1 MEVQW
6 FIIFQDECLWPYQ
19 PKMNMITKL
28 MRKDEYYL
36 ITPAHNSSPNK
47 GKRKNVVLIAKTKI
61 TDLQNPAM
69 TRNVMKRNKPVQ
81 TPARPYV
88 GAATSIKREEINP
101 ATT

>member
-1 MEVQW
+1 MN
-6 FIIFQDECLWPYQ
+6 IIRSLQRTILLQIKE
-19 PKMNMITKL
+19 
-28 MRKDEYYL
+28 
-36 ITPAHNSSPNK
+36 K